1 MRVQIIKMINIMNE
15 KNKHSKSNNNN
26 YIKENEYKYFSITK
40 VIVIY

>member
-15 KNKHSKSNNNN
+15 KNKHSKSNSNN